1 MLGAYYPG
9 KAYPGR
15 APDYS
20 SQIVTRFAQARER
33 TLGNL
38 TPLRRM
44 AALTP
49 ARTLTNTTPIRGMA
63 SLTPART
70 LTITTPRRT
79 LADLED

>member
-20 SQIVTRFAQARER
+20 SQIVARFEQARDR

-38 TPLRRM
+38 TPIRR
-44 AALTP
+44 
-49 ARTLTNTTPIRGMA
+49 MA

-79 LADLED
+79 LVDLED